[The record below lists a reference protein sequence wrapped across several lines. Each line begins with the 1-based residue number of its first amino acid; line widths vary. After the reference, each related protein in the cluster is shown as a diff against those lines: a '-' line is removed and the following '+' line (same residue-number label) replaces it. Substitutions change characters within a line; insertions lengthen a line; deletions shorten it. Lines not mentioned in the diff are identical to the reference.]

1 VGETFIAATL
11 TEQFPFVGT
20 VLQREKIERE
30 ARERGV
36 SRARV
41 IRDALDHY
49 FTCEGSG
56 SVETMMGVELAG

>member
-1 VGETFIAATL
+1 MGGTFIEATL

-20 VLQREKIERE
+20 KSQRDRIETE

-49 FTCEGSG
+49 FSCEGADH
-56 SVETMMGVELAG
+56 AG